1 MPEQQRPQ
9 SSPRDGISARR
20 RASPLAHDCAISA
33 SRDIPSAPPIHATP
47 SWTPSWT
54 NPVIRAKQM
63 NHRYV
68 RSSRRTT
75 SIMPIDCVIRN
86 GKLVIPNDG
95 IREAD
100 LAISGEKIVQIGS
113 GIADAKTVIDAK
125 GQYVFPG
132 CVDTHSHYGHCNEFY
147 DEMATESKCLASLGI
162 TTSMILLDR
171 CIKNMEG
178 WKERKNDPELF
189 EQPIESV
196 PGFIHAMWKGS
207 YRKIFPEV
215 VEKSEKVSANDF
227 GFHLATVNDTQI
239 ADIPHSYHELGVS
252 VFKAWTG
259 LYRSVA
265 LSPPQMWRFF
275 KTCKEVGALPYINT
289 INFAMQ
295 EEMTREAAERAK
307 TDKSLVGPKF
317 VKAARG
323 PDIIETLDLHT
334 TLCLAKEIALPEVM
348 IAHVATS
355 ASVELMRQYK
365 QRGLNVLGET
375 CGVWLTLWWPE
386 VGEKLGHM
394 ATCIIPQ
401 ISDKDDVDALWA
413 GIRNGDI
420 TCVGTDGV
428 ISPRPT
434 FPDGKP
440 NPLYMPTPTKE
451 REGMGFPSH
460 ICNFPVTL
468 HEGLKRGF
476 SPVQIAEICAYHPAR
491 TVRLYP
497 KKGTIAVGS
506 DADLVFVDIGTPQV
520 IRKEELNTVAPFNPW
535 EGVTVDCWPTRTMLR
550 GEVIF
555 ENGKQVS
562 SKRGRYQRRY
572 SDS

>member
-1 MPEQQRPQ
+1 
-9 SSPRDGISARR
+9 
-20 RASPLAHDCAISA
+20 
-33 SRDIPSAPPIHATP
+33 
-47 SWTPSWT
+47 
-54 NPVIRAKQM
+54 
-63 NHRYV
+63 
-68 RSSRRTT
+68 
-75 SIMPIDCVIRN
+75 MPIDCVIRN
-86 GKLVIPNDG
+86 GKLVIPKVG
-95 IREAD
+95 ILEAD
-100 LAISGEKIVQIGS
+100 LAISGEKIARIGP
-113 GIADAKTVIDAK
+113 GIPDGGKVIDAG

-147 DEMATESKCLASLGI
+147 SEMETESKCLASLGI

-178 WKERKNDPELF
+178 WIERRYDPELF
-189 EQPIESV
+189 EQPLENV

-215 VEKSEKVSANDF
+215 VERSERVSANDF
-227 GFHLATVNDTQI
+227 GFHLATVNDHQI
-239 ADIPHSYHELGVS
+239 DDIPYAYHELGVS

-275 KTCKEVGALPYINT
+275 KKCKEVGALPYVNT

-295 EEMTREAAERAK
+295 EQMTAEAAEKARA
-307 TDKSLVGPKF
+307 DKSLVGARF

-323 PDIIETLDLHT
+323 PAIIETLDLHT
-334 TLCLAKEIALPEVM
+334 TLCVASEVKLPELV
-348 IAHVATS
+348 IAHVAS
-355 ASVELMRQYK
+355 GASVELVRQYRR
-365 QRGLNVLGET
+365 QGLNVLGET

-386 VGEKLGHM
+386 VGERLGHM

-401 ISDKDDVDALWA
+401 ISDKSDVDALWD
-413 GIRNGDI
+413 GIRTGDI
-420 TCVGTDGV
+420 AYIGTDGV

-434 FPDGKP
+434 FPDGRP
-440 NPLYMPTPTKE
+440 NPLYMPTPTKN

-476 SPVQIAEICAYHPAR
+476 SPVQIAEICSYHPAR
-491 TVRLYP
+491 MVRLYP

-506 DADLVFVDIGTPQV
+506 DADLVFVDIGAPHA

-535 EGVTVDCWPTRTMLR
+535 EGYEVSCWPMLTMLR

-555 ENGKQVS
+555 ENGRRVLN
-562 SKRGRYQRRY
+562 KRGHYQPGIRAG
-572 SDS
+572 

>member
-1 MPEQQRPQ
+1 
-9 SSPRDGISARR
+9 
-20 RASPLAHDCAISA
+20 
-33 SRDIPSAPPIHATP
+33 
-47 SWTPSWT
+47 
-54 NPVIRAKQM
+54 
-63 NHRYV
+63 
-68 RSSRRTT
+68 
-75 SIMPIDCVIRN
+75 MPIDCVIRN
-86 GKLVIPNDG
+86 GKLVIPNQG
-95 IREAD
+95 IVEAD
-100 LAISGEKIVQIGS
+100 LAIGGETIVQIGQ
-113 GIADAKTVIDAK
+113 GIPEGPATIDAK

-147 DEMATESKCLASLGI
+147 SEMETESKCLASTGI

-178 WKERKNDPELF
+178 WIEKRYDPELF
-189 EQPIESV
+189 EQPIENV

-215 VEKSEKVSANDF
+215 VERSQKFSANDF
-227 GFHLATVNDTQI
+227 GFHLAVVNDTQI
-239 ADIPHSYHELGVS
+239 ADIPYCYRELGVE

-265 LSPPQMWRFF
+265 LSPPQLWKFF
-275 KTCKEVGALPYINT
+275 KACKEAGALPYINT

-295 EEMTREAAERAK
+295 EQLTLEATERAK
-307 TDKSLVGPKF
+307 VDKSLVGPWF

-323 PDIIETLDLHT
+323 ADIIETLDLHT
-334 TLCLAKEIALPEVM
+334 TLCVAKEVELPRLV
-348 IAHVATS
+348 IAHVATG
-355 ASVELMRQYK
+355 ASVELMRHY
-365 QRGLNVLGET
+365 RRHGLNVLGET

-386 VGEKLGHM
+386 VGERLGHM

-401 ISDKDDVDALWA
+401 ISDKKDVDALWD
-413 GIRNGDI
+413 GIRTGDI
-420 TCVGTDGV
+420 PYIGTDGV
-428 ISPRPT
+428 ISPCPT

-440 NPLYMPTPTKE
+440 NPLYMPTPTKD

-468 HEGLKRGF
+468 HEGMKRGF
-476 SPVQIAEICAYHPAR
+476 SPVQIAEVCSYHPAKM
-491 TVRLYP
+491 VGLFP

-506 DADLVFVDIGTPQV
+506 DADLVFVDIGKPHI

-535 EGVTVDCWPTRTMLR
+535 EGCVVDCWPTRTMLR

-555 ENGKQVS
+555 ENGKQVL
-562 SKRGRYQRRY
+562 KKAGKFQPAIRCR
-572 SDS
+572 